1 MMEIPETLIV
11 RLLLILNERQY
22 VHAVIGQLPS
32 VKTRRELLMM
42 DRLSHVGRDILIEK
56 AEKDASHRYRDNPH
70 KRLAG

>member
-1 MMEIPETLIV
+1 MMEIPEALVI
-11 RLLLILNERQY
+11 RLLIILNERQY

-32 VKTRRELLMM
+32 VKTRRELRVMN
-42 DRLSHVGRDILIEK
+42 RFAHVGRDILIEK